1 MGRQGRY
8 PRRWHARRSQRRY
21 AGRRAV
27 GRDTARPGRIIGF
40 MGSSGRPRRCQA
52 SPAPRYGPI
61 PGYGEGYPRSGA
73 ERASEDLSGRLADG
87 RESAPTD
94 HGRDAPRWLAA
105 LRRWRR
111 RKKKIQRLIDARG
124 RIVNPGDPLT
134 SSRGEEY
141 IYRFISQPRGGG
153 SGGKIIVYPAHVE
166 DAITKM
172 QAYWETGDESMLDAL
187 QEYNEWKFTDLEL
200 DEIRR
205 QVDPEDQQDYLD
217 YVRQTMFTRE
227 FYPSVF
233 DAELEVP
240 ELEVKKAGGGKIKK
254 GLSRRDF
261 LKGAAA
267 AGATGA
273 LGAGVIGTK
282 KGAADVP
289 VETVARAAAAPRR
302 PYTGSFMKQDMDP
315 DNWAVIDS
323 YLEDHYESLLD
334 EIRHLESE
342 LFSGRIP
349 QNTEAG
355 QITLRQLED
364 VQAEAHQ
371 VDFIL
376 GADPD
381 YRFTDVDEDYLVDF
395 LGDTASDKGL
405 EIEDYG
411 DWDDL
416 TDGNVRDYHTL
427 ENAYEDISGLRD
439 RFYDDADEMT
449 EIREA
454 LGRKPEMAGGGSVK
468 KALQRLQNARR
479 ALEQESD
486 PDIELIGRSLMQD
499 EDPTLR
505 NVGQRIVR
513 NEARVANQEMSF
525 EEAQKYYERIS
536 RLLDEAGARL
546 GEWFK
551 DGRPDPGD

>member
-1 MGRQGRY
+1 
-8 PRRWHARRSQRRY
+8 
-21 AGRRAV
+21 
-27 GRDTARPGRIIGF
+27 
-40 MGSSGRPRRCQA
+40 
-52 SPAPRYGPI
+52 
-61 PGYGEGYPRSGA
+61 
-73 ERASEDLSGRLADG
+73 
-87 RESAPTD
+87 
-94 HGRDAPRWLAA
+94 
-105 LRRWRR
+105 
-111 RKKKIQRLIDARG
+111 
-124 RIVNPGDPLT
+124 
-134 SSRGEEY
+134 
-141 IYRFISQPRGGG
+141 
-153 SGGKIIVYPAHVE
+153 
-166 DAITKM
+166 M

-254 GLSRRDF
+254 GISRRDF

-267 AGATGA
+267 AGTTGA

-282 KGAADVP
+282 KGALDPAA
-289 VETVARAAAAPRR
+289 EGAAAATRDALAAGAR
-302 PYTGSFMKQDMDP
+302 KAWSKQDMTP
-315 DNWAVIDS
+315 RQWETIDK
-323 YLEDHYESLLD
+323 YLIDQFEDLLEQLAGYEST
-334 EIRHLESE
+334 E
-342 LFSGRIP
+342 SGRLSQQQMREVMDI
-349 QNTEAG
+349 EAELD
-355 QITLRQLED
+355 QIDWIR
-364 VQAEAHQ
+364 
-371 VDFIL
+371 
-376 GADPD
+376 GA
-381 YRFTDVDEDYLVDF
+381 DEDYVFDPSAQEYLEEFVT
-395 LGDTASDKGL
+395 DTASDLGL
-405 EIEDYG
+405 EIHDYG
-411 DWDDL
+411 DWD
-416 TDGNVRDYHTL
+416 NVDDPRVQDQQVL
-427 ENAYEDISGLRD
+427 ERLITPRREHVPEDVELQ
-439 RFYDDADEMT
+439 T
-449 EIREA
+449 IREA
-454 LGRKPEMAGGGSVK
+454 LEMDDPRGPRTMGGAGPREKLKKAGGGSVK